1 MSVTEYVVVT
11 STILPTVPPLEYAV
25 NALLLM
31 PDNSKVL
38 VVLFATV
45 NSKLFTSTI
54 PTTDLINTLSPS
66 LKPCEA
72 AVTTAGFA

>member
-54 PTTDLINTLSPS
+54 PTTDLMNTLSPS